1 MTSYFFLLE
10 TFSKDLF
17 QNLGAILSTV
27 VQKYNR
33 GIRMDTEL
41 QRLYRPKSATQQF

>member
-17 QNLGAILSTV
+17 QMLVQFYQQLCKGTIEVLGWTLS
-27 VQKYNR
+27 YR
-33 GIRMDTEL
+33 GYTGQI
-41 QRLYRPKSATQQF
+41 Q